1 MFVFILS
8 NNVQRSKI
16 YNVLISFRTAM
27 HAGAYNDH
35 VECLELLEQHNGNI
49 DAVDVEGY
57 SPLMVAAQRGHERAI
72 GMFDNLI
79 HVL

>member
-1 MFVFILS
+1 
-8 NNVQRSKI
+8 
-16 YNVLISFRTAM
+16 M

-72 GMFDNLI
+72 GMFDDLI
-79 HVL
+79 YVL